1 MRLLPY
7 LVIFRSSLGHSLRH
21 GWKAS
26 RHPPSPHLRHCP
38 LPPGQPVTGSLWVP
52 QSAAGPPLGGGA
64 VADMKEGKAA
74 MDWQTAWTVRVWGLG
89 LTRGVGPRPALPV
102 PLPTMATAAPPPQ
115 LPLPLLRQWLR
126 VAQCL
131 KDSDACWSLLIC
143 RIIPETLTRHRHDR
157 RRRTPTTTQA

>member
-1 MRLLPY
+1 MEG
-7 LVIFRSSLGHSLRH
+7 ITS
-21 GWKAS
+21 
-26 RHPPSPHLRHCP
+26 PPVTHLRHCP

-74 MDWQTAWTVRVWGLG
+74 MDWQTAWTVRFLGLG

-126 VAQCL
+126 VAHCL
-131 KDSDACWSLLIC
+131 EELTNLSHYSRDTDQTPPWQTKKNAHHHPGPTQTPWKACS
-143 RIIPETLTRHRHDR
+143 
-157 RRRTPTTTQA
+157 